1 MDEENKNMNFKIN
14 PKRLRYIL
22 DLYKISDEEFISIL
36 NKDRKRNL
44 LNHDDLKQILNQKR
58 EVDAPLLK
66 RIDNIFERGLTW
78 YISKRDLPEKKSS
91 SIFFRKESFNSEL
104 NFESK
109 KIINNFEELKFE
121 IQTLCRY
128 IDFKSKKRIKTYQI
142 SDDAE
147 NVAKEIKE
155 KFTEFEKSLSESNVI
170 QKPRSDRDY
179 LKNLMRIIEE
189 FNVFVFEFIDR
200 KRLEEKKVSFNG
212 LFINPNIIVIKRQG
226 YLRREIFT
234 LMHEFAHCLLNEEEV
249 DKKVGEEYIVNS
261 NDIEKWCNRFTY
273 HFLIGNYNSEI
284 KKLTIASKE
293 NSFHRKTIENLYE
306 KTYLSRSALYTQL
319 RINNK
324 ISSNDYNKII
334 NEIKI
339 SVNEKRLREKEKL
352 KLERERLEEIGE
364 KPFIPS
370 PKPIDS
376 NLFNEILKINYFQGN
391 INENILRDYF
401 KKIGKSIKNIY
412 EVTY

>member
-1 MDEENKNMNFKIN
+1 MDEEYKNMTFKIN
-14 PKRLRYIL
+14 PKRLRYVL

-44 LNHDDLKQILNQKR
+44 LDHEDLKQILDQKK
-58 EVDAPLLK
+58 EVDASLLK

-91 SIFFRKESFNSEL
+91 SIFFRKDFFNSEL
-104 NFESK
+104 NLESK

-128 IDFKSKKRIKTYQI
+128 IDFKSKKKIKTYQI
-142 SDDAE
+142 SDHPE
-147 NVAKEIKE
+147 NVVKEIKE
-155 KFTEFEKSLSESNVI
+155 KFSEFEHILTENKIIEI
-170 QKPRSDRDY
+170 PKSDRDY
-179 LKNLMRIIEE
+179 LKNLIRIIEE
-189 FNVFVFEFIDR
+189 FNIFVFEFIDR
-200 KRLEEKKVSFNG
+200 KKLEDKKVIFNG
-212 LFINPNIIVIKRQG
+212 LFIDPNIIVIKRQE

-234 LMHEFAHCLLNEEEV
+234 LIHEFAHCLLNKEEI
-249 DKKVGEEYIVNS
+249 DKKVGEEYIFNP
-261 NDIEKWCNRFTY
+261 NDIEDWCNRFTY
-273 HFLIGNYNSEI
+273 HFLIGAYNPEI
-284 KKLTIASKE
+284 EKLAIASKG
-293 NSFHRKTIENLYE
+293 NDFHKNTIDNLYE
-306 KTYLSRSALYTQL
+306 KTYLSKSALYTQL
-319 RINNK
+319 RIKNK
-324 ISSNDYNKII
+324 ISSDDYNKVI

-339 SVNEKRLREKEKL
+339 SVNEKRLRDKEKL

-364 KPFIPS
+364 RLFVPS